1 MKTRVHYPEEVKWKV
16 IEMKKDGDS
25 NRTIMEK
32 LGIKNVSQ
40 IKTWMKWYLT
50 GQTYRFQQ
58 PVGKQY
64 AYGKGPN
71 ELSELEK
78 LRLENKHFKNKITCM
93 GKVSGNRKE
102 LKPHTVITL
111 WNELKTKVTA
121 QELCK
126 VLELP
131 RSTFYRWLQ
140 ITERPKDEVEER
152 IKKVCLRH
160 KLRYGYRRVT
170 ATLRKMRMCV
180 NHKKVLRV
188 MKQYHILSKVR
199 RKKKKYMNGA
209 EPVVAPHR
217 LERQFEASAPNEKW
231 FTDVTYLLFGER
243 TLYLSTI
250 MDAFNREIISY
261 VVSESQNLALAMKTV
276 KQAMRGRK
284 VKVVILH
291 SDQGSIYTAKEFQA
305 YAKQNGIITSMSR
318 KGNCHDNAVMESF
331 FGHLKSEAF
340 YSQKITKV
348 SNTTVR
354 KIVLEYIHYYNCVRI
369 QEKLNHLS
377 PKEFREQMV

>member
-1 MKTRVHYPEEVKWKV
+1 MKTRVHYPEEIKWKV
-16 IEMKKDGDS
+16 IEMKKDGYS

-32 LGIKNVSQ
+32 FGIKNVSQ
-40 IKTWMKWYLT
+40 IKTWMKWYRT
-50 GQTYRFQQ
+50 SQTYRFQQ

-64 AYGKGPN
+64 SYGKGPK
-71 ELSELEK
+71 ELNALEQ
-78 LRLENKHFKNKITCM
+78 LRLENKPVKNKITDM

-102 LKPHTVITL
+102 LNLETVVTL
-111 WNELKTKVTA
+111 WTDFKTKLTVK
-121 QELCK
+121 ELCN

-140 ITERPKDEVEER
+140 RTVDLRDEIEEKIKD
-152 IKKVCLRH
+152 VCLRH

-170 ATLRKMRMCV
+170 ATLRKMGLCV
-180 NHKKVLRV
+180 NHKKVLRI
-188 MKQYHILSKVR
+188 MRQNQILSKVR
-199 RKKKKYMNGA
+199 RKKKKYISGA

-217 LERQFEASAPNEKW
+217 LERQFDASAPNEKW

-243 TLYLSTI
+243 TLYVSTI

-261 VVSESQNLALAMKTV
+261 VISESQALPLAMKTL

-284 VKVVILH
+284 VKDVLLH

-305 YAKQNGIITSMSR
+305 YAKENGIITSMSR
-318 KGNCHDNAVMESF
+318 RGNCHDNAVMESF

-340 YSQKITKV
+340 YSQEITKV
-348 SNTTVR
+348 SNT
-354 KIVLEYIHYYNCVRI
+354 
-369 QEKLNHLS
+369 
-377 PKEFREQMV
+377 